1 MNDEQRH
8 LLEQYIVG
16 KDQDKFQVL
25 EKIYLEKAEVEFKIN
40 SPNITFPGKIAG
52 NRAIAK
58 TLSADFN
65 KRYEKVKTYY
75 LSKKVKDN
83 FNISEQP
90 WLVVMKEIGNEL
102 SCVGSGCY
110 DWVFIKHDN
119 ELKILKQKIYIHV
132 MLEIQDP
139 RSEQLQDIQEKLEY
153 PWAERHVAAGVLK
166 GFENLTDITKYLTIK
181 SI

>member
-16 KDQDKFQVL
+16 KDQDKFQIL
-25 EKIYLEKAEVEFKIN
+25 EKIYLKGAEVEFKIN
-40 SPNITFPGKIAG
+40 SPNITFPGKVAG

-65 KRYEKVKTYY
+65 KKYEKVKTYY
-75 LSKKVKDN
+75 LSKKIKDN
-83 FNISEQP
+83 YNISEQP

-102 SCVGSGCY
+102 SCIGSGCY
-110 DWVFIKHDN
+110 DWELKKHNN
-119 ELKILKQKIYIHV
+119 ELKILKQRICIHV

-139 RSEQLQDIQEKLEY
+139 GSEQLQEIQEKLKY
-153 PWAERHVAAGVLK
+153 PWVERQVAVGVLK
-166 GFENLTDITKYLTIK
+166 GFENLTEITNYLMINK
-181 SI
+181 